1 MENNGENKKNVK
13 SGGER
18 ADVNSKAGADP
29 VLDEVLDKIQEADS
43 VLVALS
49 NDPTVDEIA
58 AAMGLSMALDAAG
71 KHVTA
76 IYSGKTPNVLEFL
89 KPRERFETGTES
101 LQDFV
106 IALNKDKADHLRYKI
121 DGDFVKVYVTPYKT
135 TISGDDLE
143 FSRGDYNVDLVI
155 ALNVPAASE
164 LDAAL
169 KEHGRIM
176 HDASSINITN
186 GAEGDFGDVQWVDPS
201 ASSISEMASKL
212 AFSLDPKLDPGT
224 ATALLT
230 GLVAA
235 TDRFKNPATT
245 PDAMVLAAK
254 LMGAGADQQLV
265 VQNVQGEVIF
275 NGEDEGGKNVVVPE
289 VDMEVNPED
298 ATKLEINH
306 DDNGDAA
313 GSDAESDAAEVTSDD
328 TEAQENDTVAAIIKS
343 VGVEED
349 EPSDDAM
356 TNQEDATETEETAAG
371 EPALNTPALEHS
383 ATELENQGTETS
395 DEPLIKTGDDEN
407 VVGEIAEQAPEPA
420 AEPTLAGGMPAETPV
435 AEDDNTAPSV
445 PGENNTMVAPAI
457 GGDNVMATPAVEED
471 SAATS
476 PAMPTLGSDVTT
488 DASNLGNEAP
498 TVNEQ
503 PATDEAA
510 GEPTANDDPVK
521 AAMAEAMGPIGNNAA
536 GVQDGTAS
544 VAGVD
549 VAVGADDTNAYAGGQ
564 LADQMLSNLEKED
577 SSVGSADYGK
587 MIDDALNEPLPG
599 EGGIQVGEN
608 GPNGPKLDTQD
619 VDQADVPEGN
629 LMAMAESTDTVSNLG
644 AQMMAGAG
652 AGIEGQQPAMG
663 AGNGMGMAAGTDQN
677 MMGGMGANMVP
688 TPQTSDI
695 SEEDALNM
703 IKQGQAESGAN
714 MAGLE
719 GGELPKIITGGGM
732 GIGEVPTGMGAGAGS
747 EMNPATAQTPGV
759 GSMEAAGVPDMNFQG
774 GNDGGAAVEQSA
786 MPLPG
791 QEMAP
796 PPIAPMPDFGA
807 MPPTVN
813 TVPTPEPVQAPSV
826 TVQPDMNA
834 SASDLATGGAGAL
847 PQMPQVGGSGEVN
860 SPISAGA
867 FLVPDSGSSSSDP
880 SAFKIP
886 GIHT

>member
-1 MENNGENKKNVK
+1 MENNGENKKNIK
-13 SGGER
+13 SGGAK
-18 ADVNSKAGADP
+18 ADVNSKANADP
-29 VLDEVLDKIQEADS
+29 VLDEVLNKIQDADS

-58 AAMGLSMALDAAG
+58 AAMGLSMALDEVG

-135 TISGDDLE
+135 TISDNDLE

-176 HDASSINITN
+176 HDASSVNITN
-186 GAEGDFGDVQWVDPS
+186 GAEGDFGDVQWVDTG
-201 ASSISEMASKL
+201 ASSISEMVSKL
-212 AFSLDPKLDPGT
+212 AFALEPKIDPGT

-275 NGEDEGGKNVVVPE
+275 NGEDEGEKNVVVPE
-289 VDMEVNPED
+289 VDAKNTDVDPED

-306 DDNGDAA
+306 DES
-313 GSDAESDAAEVTSDD
+313 SDSSA
-328 TEAQENDTVAAIIKS
+328 ENDGVETETPEGANDDMDNSDNPEVAAIIKS
-343 VGVEED
+343 VGIETD
-349 EPSDDAM
+349 EPAVGSAE
-356 TNQEDATETEETAAG
+356 NQEVTPDTVEATDSESSANAPILNEVTSKERALAGDNSEEPVEATVESEVQPDVTEATTDEATEEKSAPDNSGVMGDASLPMLGNNLKSVSASAEETG
-371 EPALNTPALEHS
+371 S
-383 ATELENQGTETS
+383 S
-395 DEPLIKTGDDEN
+395 S
-407 VVGEIAEQAPEPA
+407 AEQIEQP
-420 AEPTLAGGMPAETPV
+420 
-435 AEDDNTAPSV
+435 
-445 PGENNTMVAPAI
+445 
-457 GGDNVMATPAVEED
+457 
-471 SAATS
+471 
-476 PAMPTLGSDVTT
+476 
-488 DASNLGNEAP
+488 
-498 TVNEQ
+498 EQ
-503 PATDEAA
+503 PAVIDTGSES
-510 GEPTANDDPVK
+510 TANDDAVK
-521 AAMAEAMGPIGNNAA
+521 AAMAAAIGPIGEVGNTSN
-536 GVQDGTAS
+536 GTAT

-549 VAVGADDTNAYAGGQ
+549 VAVGSGDVNAYAGGQ
-564 LADQMLSNLEKED
+564 LADQILNNIEKED
-577 SSVGSADYGK
+577 SNVGSADYGK

-619 VDQADVPEGN
+619 VDQVDVPEAN
-629 LMAMAESTDTVSNLG
+629 LMAMAESSDAVSNLG

-652 AGIEGQQPAMG
+652 AGIDGQQPMMNAG
-663 AGNGMGMAAGTDQN
+663 AGVDTSAGVGSGPNMA
-677 MMGGMGANMVP
+677 GMGASMVP
-688 TPQTSDI
+688 TTPSQASDL
-695 SEEDALNM
+695 SEEDALNL
-703 IKQGQAESGAN
+703 IKQGQAENNAS
-714 MAGLE
+714 MTGLAE

-732 GIGEVPTGMGAGAGS
+732 GIGEVPVGTDAGVSGGD
-747 EMNPATAQTPGV
+747 MNPAAAQTPGM
-759 GSMEAAGVPDMNFQG
+759 GSTEAAGVPDMNFQSGNEG
-774 GNDGGAAVEQSA
+774 GVGTTQSA

-796 PPIAPMPDFGA
+796 PPIAPMPDFA
-807 MPPTVN
+807 TMPPTTN
-813 TVPTPEPVQAPSV
+813 AAPTPAPTQAPDV

-834 SASDLATGGAGAL
+834 SASDLTTGGAGVL
-847 PQMPQVGGSGEVN
+847 PQMPQVGGSGDMTVA
-860 SPISAGA
+860 SPIEAGA
-867 FLVPDSGSSSSDP
+867 FQMPSTATESGSTSSDP